1 MGTIETARD
10 LLDLVMDGPEQD
22 SVWAA
27 YQEDLEEERVDN
39 IDEALMDDTEGC

>member
-1 MGTIETARD
+1 MSEIETARD

-27 YQEDLEEERVDN
+27 YQEDLEEERMDT
-39 IDEALMDDTEGC
+39 DEALMAEGS